1 MNNSGEDLSPF
12 SIWKARFVFAKYW
25 CFGTFI
31 SVFHNLTISNN
42 KNERITMNNIKN
54 LTSLFLSQSYMDAW
68 EDYKRALTRPG
79 FACWDYVILTASN
92 EQQAMG
98 ILM

>member
-1 MNNSGEDLSPF
+1 M
-12 SIWKARFVFAKYW
+12 IYY
-25 CFGTFI
+25 
-31 SVFHNLTISNN
+31 